1 LLKTATK
8 VAAQMLPARAYR
20 RLIKRRVL
28 GLFYHVV
35 SDERLPHVENLYP
48 YKTPEMFE
56 HDLRYLRQHFALL
69 SEQDLRSVAKHDL
82 PKRPM
87 SIAVTFDD
95 GFSECASVV
104 RPILLKHAVPCF
116 FFVTTNF
123 LDNKSLFYR
132 SKVSLCIDA
141 LTALD
146 DSRGNSIARDL
157 AELGAPHD
165 WNRAELAQWLLSL
178 GHTDEPRVDAA
189 CSLLG
194 VDVASFLRTRRP
206 YLTRDEVRRLAE
218 DGFTV
223 GAHSKTH
230 ARLGLLSEDELEEEI
245 VGSSRIVMQ
254 LTGRDQ
260 VPFAFPHSS
269 AGVERAVLQRILVA
283 HDYIWPLFD
292 GGLARRDEFIVNR
305 LWADRPSR
313 DGTRSDLARTIQ
325 RGYYD
330 YLISLVP

>member
-1 LLKTATK
+1 
-8 VAAQMLPARAYR
+8 MLPARAYR

-48 YKTPEMFE
+48 YKTPGMFE
-56 HDLRYLRQHFALL
+56 RDLRYLRQHFVLL
-69 SEQDLRSVAKHDL
+69 SEPDLRSGPKHDL

-95 GFSECASVV
+95 GFSECASIV

-116 FFVTTNF
+116 FFVTTDF
-123 LDNKSLFYR
+123 LDNKTLHYR
-132 SKVSLCIDA
+132 GKVSLCIDA
-141 LTALD
+141 LTDLD
-146 DSRGNSIARDL
+146 DYRRKSIARDFV
-157 AELGAPHD
+157 ELGAPPPD
-165 WNRAELAQWLLSL
+165 WNPAGLAQWLLSL

-189 CSLLG
+189 CALLG
-194 VDVASFLRTRRP
+194 VDVASFLRTRQP

-230 ARLGLLSEDELEEEI
+230 ATPGLLSEDELEEEI

-269 AGVERAVLQRILVA
+269 AGVERSVLKRILAA

-305 LWADRPSR
+305 LWADRPSG

>member
-1 LLKTATK
+1 LLKTAAK
-8 VAAQMLPARAYR
+8 VTARMLPARAYR

-48 YKTPEMFE
+48 YKTPGMFE
-56 HDLRYLRQHFALL
+56 YDLRYLKQHFVLL
-69 SEQDLRSVAKHDL
+69 SEPDLRSTPKHDL
-82 PKRPM
+82 PRRPM

-95 GFSECASVV
+95 GFSECASIV

-123 LDNKSLFYR
+123 LDNKTLHYR
-132 SKVSLCIDA
+132 GKVSLCIDA

-146 DSRGNSIARDL
+146 DYRGNRIARDL
-157 AELGAPHD
+157 AELGAPPD
-165 WNRAELAQWLLSL
+165 WNRAGLAQWLLSL

-194 VDVASFLRTRRP
+194 VDVASFLRMRRP
-206 YLTRDEVRRLAE
+206 YLTRAEVRRLAE

-230 ARLGLLSEDELEEEI
+230 ATPGLLSEDELEEEI

-254 LTGRDQ
+254 LTGRDR

-269 AGVERAVLQRILVA
+269 AGVERAVLERILAA
-283 HDYIWPLFD
+283 HEYIWPLFD

-305 LWADRPSR
+305 LWADRPSG

-330 YLISLVP
+330 YLVSLVP

>member
-1 LLKTATK
+1 MLKTAAK
-8 VAAQMLPARAYR
+8 VAGRMLPARAYR

-48 YKTPEMFE
+48 YKTPGMFE
-56 HDLRYLRQHFALL
+56 YDLRYLRQHFVLL
-69 SEQDLRSVAKHDL
+69 SEPDLRSGPRHDL
-82 PKRPM
+82 PERPM
-87 SIAVTFDD
+87 SMAVTFDD

-123 LDNKSLFYR
+123 LDNKTLHYR
-132 SKVSLCIDA
+132 GKVSLCIDA

-146 DSRGNSIARDL
+146 DYRGKSIARDF
-157 AELGAPHD
+157 AELGAPRD
-165 WNRAELAQWLLSL
+165 WNRAGLAHWLLSL
-178 GHTDEPRVDAA
+178 GHIDEPRVDAA

-206 YLTRDEVRRLAE
+206 YLTRAEVRRLAE

-230 ARLGLLSEDELEEEI
+230 ATPGLLSEDELEEEI

-254 LTGRDQ
+254 LTGRDR

-269 AGVERAVLQRILVA
+269 AGVERAVLERILAA

-305 LWADRPSR
+305 LWADRPSG
-313 DGTRSDLARTIQ
+313 DGTRSDLAGTIQ

-330 YLISLVP
+330 YLVSLVP